1 MIGKVLGA
9 FLGGKAAQHVRGIEG
24 PTGAA
29 LGVLAPAIIRRLSWP
44 TMVALGV
51 GGYLAKKVLNKD
63 STGPASRPTPV
74 TSSAAGAKEPVSRRG
89 AGSRDRD

>member
-9 FLGGKAAQHVRGIEG
+9 FVGGKVAQHVRGIEG

-29 LGVLAPAIIRRLSWP
+29 IGVLAPVLLRRLSWP

-51 GGYLAKKVLNKD
+51 GGYLAKKVVD
-63 STGPASRPTPV
+63 AEARTPSRGR
-74 TSSAAGAKEPVSRRG
+74 SARREP
-89 AGSRDRD
+89 